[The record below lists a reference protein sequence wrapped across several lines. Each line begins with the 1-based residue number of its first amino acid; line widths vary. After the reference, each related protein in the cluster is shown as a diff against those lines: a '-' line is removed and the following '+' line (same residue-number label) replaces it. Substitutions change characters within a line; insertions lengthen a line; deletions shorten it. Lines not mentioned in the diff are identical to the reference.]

1 VVKALTH
8 IEEGCSC
15 CILGKDSSALAM
27 SDYSKSKDDMQDS
40 LESDGESGNIGSSSS
55 ITENCKNLKL

>member
-27 SDYSKSKDDMQDS
+27 SDYSKLKDVMQDS
-40 LESDGESGNIGSSSS
+40 SESDGESGNIGSSS